1 MKVLDLVCA
10 QGHTFEGW
18 FGSEQDYA
26 DQQDRGLLTC
36 PVCAEARVTRR
47 PSAPRLNLST
57 SRRDAEVVA
66 APTAGSVAPSPVTPP
81 DPAQVLQRALVQAVQ
96 NVLRSTEDVGERF
109 VEEARRIHYGE
120 TQARNIRGQATP
132 EQRAELQDEGIEVLA
147 LPMLLEEPSGPVH

>member
-18 FGSEQDYA
+18 FGSEQDYV

-36 PVCAEARVTRR
+36 PVCTEARVTRR
-47 PSAPRLNLST
+47 PSAPRLNLSS
-57 SRRDAEVVA
+57 SRREGEVAA
-66 APTAGSVAPSPVTPP
+66 APTAESAAASSSTPP
-81 DPAQVLQRALVQAVQ
+81 NPAQALQRALVQAVQ

-120 TQARNIRGQATP
+120 VQARNIRGQATP
-132 EQRAELQDEGIEVLA
+132 EQRAELQDEGIEVLT
-147 LPMLLEEPSGPVH
+147 LPMLSEESSGPVH

>member
-26 DQQDRGLLTC
+26 DQQNRGLLTC
-36 PVCAEARVTRR
+36 PVCSETHVVRR

-57 SRRDAEVVA
+57 SRRETEGGPPAVAPA
-66 APTAGSVAPSPVTPP
+66 APSAAPNS
-81 DPAQVLQRALVQAVQ
+81 AQALQRALVQVVQ
-96 NVLRSTEDVGERF
+96 DVLRRTEDVGERF

-120 TQARNIRGQATP
+120 AQARNIRGQATP
-132 EQRAELQDEGIEVLA
+132 EQRAELQDEGIEVLT
-147 LPMLLEEPSGPVH
+147 LPMLSEEPSGPVH